1 MAFIKATQQD
11 GAELNLYYQ
20 DLGAGRPVVFL
31 HGWPLNSS
39 MWQYQ
44 LAELPKYGLRCIAY
58 DRRGFGQSDKPF
70 DGYDYDTL
78 ADDLKAVLDGLDLQD
93 AVLVAFSM
101 AGGEVVRY
109 FSKYGGER
117 VSKVVLV
124 SSIAPYMMQTD
135 DNPDGVEPEMVE
147 GILNGLW
154 DDHAAFLQDFGK
166 QFFGVSLMNHPVSQ
180 GILDWSFMNAT
191 QASLKATID
200 CVYSFT
206 GTDFRDEM
214 QYVDVPTLII
224 HGDADKVVPIEA
236 TSQQAAELI
245 TDNQFLIY
253 EDEPHGLWFT
263 SKDQLNTD
271 ILEFVGTEIYIQA
284 IEEDEEGE
292 ED

>member
-1 MAFIKATQQD
+1 MAFINAQQEN
-11 GAELNLYYQ
+11 GAALNLYYQ
-20 DLGAGRPVVFL
+20 DYGTGRPVVLL
-31 HGWPLNSS
+31 HGWPLNSN

-78 ADDLKAVLDGLDLQD
+78 ADDLKAVLDSLDLQD
-93 AVLVAFSM
+93 VVLVAFSM
-101 AGGEVVRY
+101 AGGEAVRY

-117 VSKVVLV
+117 VTKLVLV
-124 SSIAPYMMQTD
+124 SSIAPYMLQTD
-135 DNPDGVEPEMVE
+135 DNPDGVEAAMVE
-147 GILNGLW
+147 QILAGLW
-154 DDHAAFLQDFGK
+154 NDHAGFMQDFGK

-180 GILDWSFMNAT
+180 GILEWNFMNAM

-200 CVYSFT
+200 CVYSFS

-214 QYVDVPTLII
+214 QYIDVPTLII

-236 TSQQAAELI
+236 TSQQAAEMI
-245 TDNQFLIY
+245 TDNQFMIY

-271 ILEFVGTEIYIQA
+271 LLEFIGAEMFIEVGDG
-284 IEEDEEGE
+284 EEDEEE
-292 ED
+292 

>member
-1 MAFIKATQQD
+1 MAFIKAQRENGT
-11 GAELNLYYQ
+11 ELNLYYQ
-20 DLGAGRPVVFL
+20 DYGAGRPVVLL
-31 HGWPLNSS
+31 HGWPLNSN

-93 AVLVAFSM
+93 VVLVAFSM
-101 AGGEVVRY
+101 AGGEAVRY

-117 VSKVVLV
+117 VTKLVLV
-124 SSIAPYMMQTD
+124 SSIAPYMLQTD

-147 GILNGLW
+147 QILAGLW
-154 DDHAAFLQDFGK
+154 NDHAGFMQDFGK
-166 QFFGVSLMNHPVSQ
+166 QFFGVSLMHHPVSQ
-180 GILDWSFMNAT
+180 GVLDWSFMSAM

-224 HGDADKVVPIEA
+224 HGDADKVVPMEA
-236 TSQQAAELI
+236 TGQQAAEMI

-271 ILEFVGTEIYIQA
+271 LLEFIGAEMYMEVGD
-284 IEEDEEGE
+284 EDEEE
-292 ED
+292 E